1 MQKMKLEYA
10 QILLEGG
17 YAFGNRFFSCHDDLL
32 VVTVDDYPY
41 RDFYAATKLKDG
53 ELQVDDEGYVNFSA
67 VNPVVDE
74 ETRFF

>member
-1 MQKMKLEYA
+1 MRRHFLGEAMHLV
-10 QILLEGG
+10 ID
-17 YAFGNRFFSCHDDLL
+17 FFSCHDDLL

-53 ELQVDDEGYVNFSA
+53 KLQVDDEGYVNFSA

-74 ETRFF
+74 ETRFS